1 MTQNKAICGTFKN
14 SLTGCSKKNIFLT
27 KGVKKAFN
35 GVGLLWVC
43 FGIGLWAVT
52 SCASM
57 QSPSGGLKDAEAPKV
72 LKEKPKNLSTGFS
85 APEIELTFNEFIK
98 LNNAF
103 TEITVSPAL
112 EKPLDIKASKEV
124 LSIKLDQA
132 LEPNTTY
139 TINFGKALGDVNENN
154 LLKNYTYVFST
165 GKVLDSL
172 AISGAVTSATTNE
185 PLKDVL
191 VFLFP
196 TKQDSLLGKKKPNTY
211 TTTDEKGNFKL
222 SNLRSDEYSVYALKE
237 TSPDRIYN
245 QGVDEIGFSATKI
258 KLDKNTLDVKIRLF
272 KELPKDFKVLEKKVE
287 LDGRLLL
294 VFNKPVERL
303 IVKELGGADYLKNS
317 IKKYSTLGDSALIWT
332 PELAYDSLKLGIY
345 SGAESISIVDINR
358 NKREANNRTPVI
370 KDNTLGNK
378 LKPGLGYSLLFS
390 MPSELIDSTKISLQ
404 SDSVKLSGW
413 KLGKTS
419 GLSQVLTILYP
430 FKAGRNYTVKIAA
443 GAVGGISGLK
453 NNSFSKTFLQDGLDS
468 YGNLSL
474 ILTPADSTKT
484 YIIQLLNE
492 QKVALKED
500 VVTAAG
506 TLSYKT
512 YPIGKYN
519 IRVVLDENK
528 NGKWDS
534 GDVAKNIQPEKVWWF
549 DKTISLRAN
558 WDLEEKITIPAD
570 F

>member
-1 MTQNKAICGTFKN
+1 MTQNKAIYGTFKN
-14 SLTGCSKKNIFLT
+14 SLTSCSKKNIFLT
-27 KGVKKAFN
+27 KGIKNTFN
-35 GVGLLWVC
+35 GMRLLWVC
-43 FGIGLWAVT
+43 FGMGLWTVT

-57 QSPSGGLKDAEAPKV
+57 QSPSGGPKDAEAPKV
-72 LKEKPKNLSTGFS
+72 MKEKPKNLSTGFS

-103 TEITVSPAL
+103 TEITVSPEL

-124 LSIKLDQA
+124 LSIKLNQA

-172 AISGAVTSATTNE
+172 AISGTVTSASTNE

-222 SNLRSDEYSVYALKE
+222 NNLRSDEYSVYALKE

-245 QGVDEIGFSATKI
+245 QGVDEIGFGTTKI
-258 KLDKNTLDVKIRLF
+258 KLDKNTSDVKIRLF

-294 VFNKPVERL
+294 VFNKPVKEL
-303 IVKELGGADYLKNS
+303 AVKELGGTNYLKNS
-317 IKKYSTLGDSALIWT
+317 IKKYSTVGDSALIWS

-345 SGAESISIVDINR
+345 SGAESISIVDVNR

-378 LKPGLGYSLLFS
+378 LKPGLGYALLFS
-390 MPSELIDSTKISLQ
+390 MPSELVDSSKISLQ

-413 KLGKTS
+413 KLGKTG
-419 GLSQVLTILYP
+419 GLGQSLAILYP
-430 FKAGRNYTVKIAA
+430 FKTGRNYTVKVAA
-443 GAVGGISGLK
+443 GAIAGISGLK
-453 NNSFSKTFLQDGLDS
+453 NNAFSKTFIQDGLDS

-484 YIIQLLNE
+484 YIIQFLNE
-492 QKVALKED
+492 QKVVLKED

-570 F
+570 I

>member
-1 MTQNKAICGTFKN
+1 VTQNKAICGTFKN
-14 SLTGCSKKNIFLT
+14 SLIGCSKKNNFLARGL
-27 KGVKKAFN
+27 KN
-35 GVGLLWVC
+35 G
-43 FGIGLWAVT
+43 FRGLWLFWT
-52 SCASM
+52 SLGLGLWTLAGCASM
-57 QSPSGGLKDAEAPKV
+57 QSPSGGPKDAEAPKV
-72 LKEKPKNLSTGFS
+72 LKEKPKNLSTNFS

-112 EKPLDIKASKEV
+112 DKPLDIKASKEV
-124 LSIKLDQA
+124 LSIKVGQA

-165 GKVLDSL
+165 GNVLDSL
-172 AISGAVTSATTNE
+172 AISGTVTSASTNE
-185 PLKDVL
+185 PLKDVM

-196 TKQDSLLGKKKPNTY
+196 TKQDTMLGKKKPSTY

-237 TSPDRIYN
+237 ASPDRIYN
-245 QGVDEIGFSATKI
+245 QGVDEIGFSSTKI
-258 KLDKNTLDVKIRLF
+258 KLDKNTSGIKIRLF
-272 KELPKDFKVLEKKVE
+272 KELPKDFKVVEKKVE

-294 VFNKPVERL
+294 VFNKPVKEL
-303 IVKELGGADYLKNS
+303 SVKELGETNYLKNS
-317 IKKYSTLGDSALIWT
+317 IKKYSNLGDSVLIWS

-358 NKREANNRTPVI
+358 NKREATNRTPVI

-378 LKPGLGYSLLFS
+378 LKPGLGYTLQFS
-390 MPSELIDSTKISLQ
+390 MPSTLVDSTKISLQ
-404 SDSVKLSGW
+404 SDSVKLNGW
-413 KLGKTS
+413 KLGKTG

-443 GAVGGISGLK
+443 GAIGGISGLK
-453 NNSFSKTFLQDGLDS
+453 NTAFSKTFLQDGLDS

-549 DKTISLRAN
+549 EKTINLRAN

>member
-1 MTQNKAICGTFKN
+1 MTQNKAIYGTLKN
-14 SLTGCSKKNIFLT
+14 SLTGCSKKNLFLT
-27 KGVKKAFN
+27 RGPKNTFKK
-35 GVGLLWVC
+35 VWLLWAC
-43 FGIGLWAVT
+43 FGMGLGT
-52 SCASM
+52 LTGCASM
-57 QSPSGGLKDAEAPKV
+57 QSPGGGPKDAEAPSV
-72 LKEKPKNLSTGFS
+72 VREKPKNLSTGFS
-85 APEIELTFNEFIK
+85 AHEIELTFNEFVK

-165 GKVLDSL
+165 GNVLDSL
-172 AISGAVTSATTNE
+172 TISGTVTSATTNE

-211 TTTDEKGNFKL
+211 TTTDEKGNFRL
-222 SNLRSDEYSVYALKE
+222 NNLRSDEYSVYALKE
-237 TSPDRIYN
+237 TGGDKIYN
-245 QGVDEIGFSATKI
+245 QGVDEIGFSSTKI
-258 KLDKNTLDVKIRLF
+258 KLDKNTLGVKIRLF

-294 VFNKPVERL
+294 IFNKPVKEL
-303 IVKELGGADYLKNS
+303 NVKELGGTNYLKNS
-317 IKKYSTLGDSALIWT
+317 IKKYSALGDSALIWS

-345 SGAESISIVDINR
+345 SGAESVSVVDINR
-358 NKREANNRTPVI
+358 NKREANNRTPLI

-378 LKPGLGYSLLFS
+378 LKPALGLSLLFS
-390 MPSELIDSTKISLQ
+390 MPSELVDSTKISLQ
-404 SDSVKLSGW
+404 SDSVKLNGW
-413 KLGKTS
+413 RLGKTS
-419 GLSQVLTILYP
+419 GLSQSLAILYP
-430 FKAGRNYTVKIAA
+430 FKAGRNYTVKVAA
-443 GAVGGISGLK
+443 GAIGGISGLK
-453 NNSFSKTFLQDGLDS
+453 NNVYSKTFIQDGLDS

-474 ILTPADSTKT
+474 IITPSDSTKT
-484 YIIQLLNE
+484 YIIQFLNE
-492 QKVALKED
+492 QKVVLKENII
-500 VVTAAG
+500 TQKSA
-506 TLSYKT
+506 LIYKT
-512 YPIGKYN
+512 YPIGKYS

-534 GDVAKNIQPEKVWWF
+534 GDVAKNIQPEKVWWYE
-549 DKTISLRAN
+549 KTIGLRAN
-558 WDLEEKITIPAD
+558 WDLEEKIIIPVD

>member
-1 MTQNKAICGTFKN
+1 MGLWVFWTCLIFGIWT
-14 SLTGCSKKNIFLT
+14 LTG
-27 KGVKKAFN
+27 
-35 GVGLLWVC
+35 
-43 FGIGLWAVT
+43 
-52 SCASM
+52 CASM
-57 QSPSGGLKDAEAPKV
+57 QSPSGGPKDAEAPKV

-112 EKPLDIKASKEV
+112 DKPLDIKASKEV
-124 LSIKLDQA
+124 LSIMVGQA

-165 GKVLDSL
+165 GSVLDSL
-172 AISGAVTSATTNE
+172 AISGTVTSASTNE
-185 PLKDVL
+185 PLKDVM

-196 TKQDSLLGKKKPNTY
+196 TKQDTLLGKKKPSTY
-211 TTTDEKGNFKL
+211 TTTDEKGSFKL

-237 TSPDRIYN
+237 ASPDRIYN
-245 QGVDEIGFSATKI
+245 QGVDEIGFSSTKI
-258 KLDKNTLDVKIRLF
+258 KLDKNTSGIKIRLF
-272 KELPKDFKVLEKKVE
+272 KELPKDFKVIEKKVE

-294 VFNKPVERL
+294 VFNKPVNEL
-303 IVKELGGADYLKNS
+303 SVKELGETNYLKNS
-317 IKKYSTLGDSALIWT
+317 IKKYSKLGDSVLIWS
-332 PELAYDSLKLGIY
+332 PELSYDSLKLGIY

-358 NKREANNRTPVI
+358 NKREATNRTPVI

-378 LKPGLGYSLLFS
+378 LKPGLSYTLQFS
-390 MPSELIDSTKISLQ
+390 MPSTLVDSTKISLQ

-413 KLGKTS
+413 KVGKTS
-419 GLSQVLTILYP
+419 GLIESLGITYP
-430 FKAGRNYTVKIAA
+430 FKAGKNYTVKIAA
-443 GAVGGISGLK
+443 GAFNGISGLK
-453 NNSFSKTFLQDGLDS
+453 NNAYSKSFTQDGLDS

-492 QKVALKED
+492 QKVVLKED
-500 VVTAAG
+500 VITRVS
-506 TLSYKT
+506 TLTYKT
-512 YPIGKYN
+512 YPIGKYS
-519 IRVVLDENK
+519 IRVVLDENI

-534 GDVAKNIQPEKVWWF
+534 GDVAKNLQPEKVWWF
-549 DKTISLRAN
+549 DKTIGLRAN